1 LVMYTI
7 SVDFLG
13 HSRILTRQK
22 EIQLNIESGT
32 SYEEIIKII
41 ARKFPELVGQV
52 ISPDGAGLFG
62 SNMFNR
68 NGEHMVQEDEMGDSP
83 EDGDNLI
90 LMSVLAGG

>member
-1 LVMYTI
+1 MDTI
-7 SVDFLG
+7 KVDFIG

-22 EIQLNIESGT
+22 EIQLNIEPGT
-32 SYEEIIKII
+32 SYREIIKII
-41 ARKFPELVGQV
+41 AQMYPALVGQV
-52 ISPDGAGLFG
+52 ISPDGLELFG

-68 NGEHMVQEDEMGDSP
+68 NGEHMVQEDEMDNLP

>member
-1 LVMYTI
+1 MLMNTI
-7 SVDFLG
+7 KVDFIG

-32 SYEEIIKII
+32 SYVEIIKII
-41 ARKFPELVGQV
+41 AQKFPALVGQV

-68 NGEHMVQEDEMGDSP
+68 NGEHMIQEDEMSDSP

>member
-1 LVMYTI
+1 MNTI
-7 SVDFLG
+7 TVDFIG

-32 SYEEIIKII
+32 SYGEIIKII
-41 ARKFPELVGQV
+41 ALKYPALVGQV

-68 NGEHMVQEDEMGDSP
+68 NGEHMIQEDEMGDSP